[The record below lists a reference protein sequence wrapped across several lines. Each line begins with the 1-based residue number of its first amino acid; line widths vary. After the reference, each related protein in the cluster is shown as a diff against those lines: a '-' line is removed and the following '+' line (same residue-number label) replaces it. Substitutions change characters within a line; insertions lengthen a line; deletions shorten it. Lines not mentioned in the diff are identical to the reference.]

1 MSERKRLNIRV
12 TPDVIDY
19 IDQYREQHDIPFQ
32 GQTLEQIIREHE
44 EWKIEDRST
53 RAIMNMAAEQF
64 REVFASELKKL
75 QLGVNNSD
83 RNTQM
88 LIELMNGMFMDQ
100 GVDHLMT
107 TSNFESKPVAI
118 ARDEVKE
125 RIAHQ
130 RQKKIDWEESQQ
142 AKQGEM

>member
-1 MSERKRLNIRV
+1 MAKRRINIKL
-12 TPDVIDY
+12 DEEMIDY
-19 IDQYREQHDIPFQ
+19 IEECKEEAGVHYTGDMVSRLLKEHQKQQAQ
-32 GQTLEQIIREHE
+32 GQTMEQLLQV
-44 EWKIEDRST
+44 
-53 RAIMNMAAEQF
+53 AAGQF
-64 REVFASELKKL
+64 RQVFASELKKL

-118 ARDEVKE
+118 AREEVKE